1 MRNGLQLLFTIF
13 FASAQLPLHANA
25 QLDSAIAG
33 DDASMAIDIY
43 TSTALN
49 DEETETLVEWI
60 AKAKEKYR
68 KRLTRQISDKQR
80 TDAASGKHIHNELLR
95 LIKENKVEDDID
107 YTELCLKVAGPNKN
121 PDLIYTIAPFLVHP
135 QASLRAEAN
144 RAVAIRRDERIYP
157 LVGQLLAADNAIDKI
172 YAMET
177 LLALK
182 DERAV
187 PLLLLQLSNSNKNV
201 RYFALKTLE
210 AIASDKAQYGVI
222 HLAQNE
228 ADEEVRLKAVEI
240 LRQFKTG
247 PVFSALQ
254 KLISDGKIPIR
265 ARALESAL
273 AQNDKRYANAISEQ
287 LVRETEIAQ
296 KHALLRG
303 LLALGSGGGMNG
315 VLALLKKENDVDL
328 LLWSAHA
335 CIRFNEQR
343 CADPV
348 SHLLAT
354 SPEETI
360 VLEALVALGV
370 FRQKKHLQ
378 QLLSVLHDASRAQI
392 VRSAA
397 LASIMQYDSE
407 ATMQQLFVTY
417 DQEKE
422 QAIRV
427 QVKLYLVDLMKRKLP
442 KL

>member
-1 MRNGLQLLFTIF
+1 MNKQLWLLFTVYI
-13 FASAQLPLHANA
+13 AWAGLPVYGNA
-25 QLDSAIAG
+25 QLDSAITA
-33 DDASMAIDIY
+33 DDASRAIDIF
-43 TSTALN
+43 TAVSLN
-49 DEETETLVEWI
+49 DEETEKLVDWI
-60 AKAKEKYR
+60 ANAKEKYR
-68 KRLTRQISDKQR
+68 KKLTRAIFEKQR
-80 TDAASGKHIHNELLR
+80 TDAIAGSHIHNELLR

-107 YTELCLKVAGPNKN
+107 YTELCLKAAGPNKN

-135 QASLRAEAN
+135 QALLRTEAN

-157 LVGQLLAADNAIDKI
+157 LVGQLLAAENAIDKI

-187 PLLLLQLSNSNKNV
+187 PLLLLQLSNPNKNV

-228 ADEEVRLKAVEI
+228 TDEEVRLKAIEI

-247 PVFSALQ
+247 PVFFALQ
-254 KLISDGKIPIR
+254 KLISDSKLPIR

-287 LVRETEIAQ
+287 LVRETELAQ

-315 VLALLKKENDVDL
+315 VLALLKKENDDDL

-335 CIRFNEQR
+335 CIRFVEQR
-343 CADPV
+343 CADPL
-348 SHLLAT
+348 SQKLAT
-354 SPEETI
+354 SPNQSI
-360 VLEALVALGV
+360 VLETLVALGV
-370 FRQKKHLQ
+370 FKQKKYLQ
-378 QLLSVLHDASRAQI
+378 QLLAVLHDASRPQV

-397 LASIMQYDSE
+397 LASIMQFDSE
-407 ATMQQLFVTY
+407 ATMQPLFVTY
-417 DQEKE
+417 DQEKDQE
-422 QAIRV
+422 IRV
-427 QVKLYLVDLMKRKLP
+427 QVKLYLIDLMKRKLP
-442 KL
+442 RL